1 MGFFYLYGIIITEI
15 HCYVTIQADKGL
27 SKPGRCYPDHFA
39 GCYHRWFLPE
49 GGKYGQVY
57 AMDIQVAAINSTYGL
72 LKDKGLM
79 DRVILIKDNHVNLLE
94 HLHGVSPR
102 AALFNLGYLPG
113 GDKKIITR
121 PDTTIEAL
129 NQTITFL
136 AVGGWISIVFYTGHE
151 GGREEYEAVS
161 RYLAGLPQSLVTVME
176 WKYLNQLNH
185 PPGLLLIHKVGEL

>member
-1 MGFFYLYGIIITEI
+1 MLDATWDGGDTLFL
-15 HCYVTIQADKGL
+15 AGL
-27 SKPGRCYPDHFA
+27 V
-39 GCYHRWFLPE
+39 
-49 GGKYGQVY
+49 GKYGQVY

-72 LKDKGLM
+72 LKDKGLWI
-79 DRVILIKDNHVNLLE
+79 VILIKDNHVNLLNICM
-94 HLHGVSPR
+94 GKPP

>member
-1 MGFFYLYGIIITEI
+1 MLDISKNSVSMAKHIF
-15 HCYVTIQADKGL
+15 HQHIQSGDVVLDATCGRGKDTLFLAGL
-27 SKPGRCYPDHFA
+27 V
-39 GCYHRWFLPE
+39 
-49 GGKYGQVY
+49 GKYGQVY

-129 NQTITFL
+129 NQTLTFL